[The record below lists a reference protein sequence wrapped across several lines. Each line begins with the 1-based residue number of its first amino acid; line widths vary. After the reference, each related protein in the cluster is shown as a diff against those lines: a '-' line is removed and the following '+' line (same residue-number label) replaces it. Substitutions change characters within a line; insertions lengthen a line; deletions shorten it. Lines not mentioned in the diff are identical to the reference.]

1 MKEERI
7 DLYSSIVSAILG
19 LVGVTSYGTVA
30 TVTSVTSYLPGI
42 VASKIKEFNGQMEFN
57 KKVEK
62 EFILALVA
70 AADSTEKHLNQKNA
84 KNLFLLMASEIRNVC
99 QKSDNLEKILYDLNE
114 TLSKLQIDLEK
125 QRMYE
130 EWITS
135 NNIKEIMKLYFGE
148 LNKIISNDYP
158 ELGIYLLLIENSESI
173 KKNRQQDI
181 ILIDHEN
188 RIEEIE
194 KKKMHDI
201 FEIEESVNIIL
212 NIIKRYYFKDIK
224 KGSSSLY
231 FLEINNNLFP
241 ELTDNIGIKYV
252 DMNSNE
258 IPIFQYVTENW
269 INGNEYINLL
279 LTAEGGMGKT
289 VSLFK
294 CCELLLNQN
303 IMSIYIPL
311 YHMKSIGTDNIE
323 KFIFKYIFRNDKRTF
338 DFFEKYIN
346 QSSIDIKL
354 ILLLDG

>member
-1 MKEERI
+1 
-7 DLYSSIVSAILG
+7 
-19 LVGVTSYGTVA
+19 
-30 TVTSVTSYLPGI
+30 
-42 VASKIKEFNGQMEFN
+42 
-57 KKVEK
+57 
-62 EFILALVA
+62 
-70 AADSTEKHLNQKNA
+70 
-84 KNLFLLMASEIRNVC
+84 
-99 QKSDNLEKILYDLNE
+99 
-114 TLSKLQIDLEK
+114 
-125 QRMYE
+125 
-130 EWITS
+130 
-135 NNIKEIMKLYFGE
+135 
-148 LNKIISNDYP
+148 
-158 ELGIYLLLIENSESI
+158 
-173 KKNRQQDI
+173 
-181 ILIDHEN
+181 
-188 RIEEIE
+188 
-194 KKKMHDI
+194 MHDI

-224 KGSSSLY
+224 KGSSSLC

-311 YHMKSIGTDNIE
+311 YHMKSISTDNIE

-338 DFFEKYIN
+338 DF
-346 QSSIDIKL
+346 
-354 ILLLDG
+354 